1 MKQREA
7 RASCSAPSLCPLPC
21 HATPKP
27 FARYQCLELVVVQQL
42 GPNHVRQI
50 GELGLL
56 LALVLMILLKD
67 LLHVLAVFVR
77 HCVRRLV
84 GA

>member
-1 MKQREA
+1 MKQREG
-7 RASCSAPSLCPLPC
+7 RASCSAPPLCPLPC
-21 HATPKP
+21 YAMPKP
-27 FARYQCLELVVVQQL
+27 FVRYQCLELVVVQRL
-42 GPNHVRQI
+42 CPNHVRQI
-50 GELGLL
+50 GELGLPF
-56 LALVLMILLKD
+56 APVLVILLKD